1 MLKFTNKPLATR
13 YQAELTG
20 IRLDEGMHPVHPQ
33 GHAGHAGAMGGGDG
47 GGGNSGG
54 DGRHGFEV
62 GPHER
67 AGGRL
72 GKGEQADG
80 VLSSVR

>member
-1 MLKFTNKPLATR
+1 
-13 YQAELTG
+13 
-20 IRLDEGMHPVHPQ
+20 MHMHLCTWSTSDL
-33 GHAGHAGAMGGGDG
+33 GHAGAVGERDL
-47 GGGNSGG
+47 GGGNSG
-54 DGRHGFEV
+54 HGGGHGVDV